1 MNPEPK
7 NEHLGDDDLGVGQPN
22 VEPSDD
28 LHEVSSS
35 DSEYDHDSDFD
46 YEDDEGDE
54 MMQDIVPPHNPEV
67 VYEKDDLPMA
77 VGTIYPSMSEL
88 SCLCSRWSQLDVSS
102 CCWGHRFRNQ

>member
-1 MNPEPK
+1 MLNPEPE
-7 NEHLGDDDLGVGQPN
+7 NEHLGDDDDDLGAGQPN

-35 DSEYDHDSDFD
+35 DSEYDHDSDSD

-67 VYEKDDLPMA
+67 VYDKDDPPMA
-77 VGTIYPSMSEL
+77 VGFSIT
-88 SCLCSRWSQLDVSS
+88 C
-102 CCWGHRFRNQ
+102 NQV